1 MPSAIEKEFEKPKQR
16 RKKKRNAFIRI
27 QHFIEKWYTLSHLKK
42 TKHTL
47 LLKKNQE
54 DGDDDDDNNV
64 DDDGDEKCTDEC
76 FVDFYM

>member
-27 QHFIEKWYTLSHLKK
+27 QHFIEKWLSHLKK